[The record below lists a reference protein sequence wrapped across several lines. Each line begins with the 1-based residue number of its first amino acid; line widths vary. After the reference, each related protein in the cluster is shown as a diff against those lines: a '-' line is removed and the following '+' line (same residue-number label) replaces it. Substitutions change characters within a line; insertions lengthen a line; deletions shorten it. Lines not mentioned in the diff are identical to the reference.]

1 MDHPPRLVLDEAR
14 PGTRL
19 ALDPEDIQHL
29 VKALRL
35 SSGAAL
41 EVLDG
46 HGHAYSG
53 ILALERR
60 GATVVVGSLLRQA
73 PEPGTLGSVLPR
85 VEAWAPF
92 PKGTRAADA
101 VGRLAQL
108 GVAAWQGLITVHTE
122 AEARHDGEGR
132 RGKLAKV
139 AREALKQCGG
149 LHALEIRPAIDLA
162 DALRDGA
169 ATSTAET
176 EPKLQI
182 RTESHLKGATDN
194 QSAVQP
200 IYNIVLAPDAPQWL
214 STLLQGLPRSRLENG
229 PEACLRLWAGP
240 EAGFSAAETVA
251 LRARGFAFARIS
263 PQVLRIETAL
273 EAAAAI
279 VLEHGASQAS
289 R

>member
-14 PGTRL
+14 PGKRF
-19 ALDPEDIQHL
+19 ALESEDIQHL
-29 VKALRL
+29 VKVLRL
-35 SSGAAL
+35 PAGAVL

-46 HGHAYSG
+46 HGRSYSAT
-53 ILALERR
+53 LELERR
-60 GATVVVGSLLRQA
+60 GAAV
-73 PEPGTLGSVLPR
+73 TLGGVLRESPSPGAPGSHLAR
-85 VEAWAPF
+85 VEVWAPF
-92 PKGTRAADA
+92 PKGHRAADA

-108 GVAAWQGLITVHTE
+108 GVAAWQGVITAHTE

-149 LHALEIRPAIDLA
+149 LHALEVRPAIDLA
-162 DALRDGA
+162 EALRDGPA
-169 ATSTAET
+169 RSATGALPEMQ
-176 EPKLQI
+176 LGI
-182 RTESHLKGATDN
+182 KGQSSGANDT
-194 QSAVQP
+194 QSAIWP
-200 IYNIVLAPDAPQWL
+200 ILNIVLAPDAPQWL
-214 STLLQGLPRSRLENG
+214 STLLQELPRSRRDNG

-279 VLEHGASQAS
+279 VLEHGAAHAS